1 MASPLEE
8 LRDRLREEGNYYRRT
23 ATIPDPLA
31 RMNVSAEVARGNAYL
46 NVADELDKI
55 IESMCD
61 VALKACDPFR
71 NYANPEQAKCLTHN
85 GEIDCKHEWGTL
97 NNDGVTKICVTCSF
111 QPTDN
116 LQPRGE

>member
-1 MASPLEE
+1 MTSPLEA
-8 LRDRLREEGNYYRRT
+8 LRDRLRAEAAAIDRSIGNWEEGLIGEGMDRV
-23 ATIPDPLA
+23 L
-31 RMNVSAEVARGNAYL
+31 
-46 NVADELDKI
+46 DELDKI
-55 IESMCD
+55 IESMCS
-61 VALKACDPFR
+61 VALMECDPFR

-85 GEIDCKHEWGTL
+85 GESDCKHEWGTL